1 MAKHRAARRT
11 GPGWSRLGARWRAV
25 RRTAES
31 SAPVS
36 EQQTGDEGYVLL
48 ESIISITLITVIMA
62 ALGVFFTTT
71 IRSSSHLRRDQSA
84 AQLADSAVEQ
94 VRSIDPTSVVSGRD
108 SASVS
113 TENGAAPAAVT
124 SNWLNTMTA
133 VSDPNAPAGAGQV
146 RCPSASSCA
155 LLPTVAVSTTL
166 NGQAYATN
174 YYVGSCYRAQT
185 SPGTD
190 CTPTGSSGYIKYLR
204 VVVSVSW
211 PETSCSNNLCLYVTS
226 TFVDP
231 SSNPIFNLNSAPPPA
246 PTASQPA
253 NQTSAVGDTVSLSL
267 TASSGVPPFT
277 WTASNL
283 PAGLAIAAD
292 GTITGS
298 PTTVGSARTVTVTV
312 TDAFLRTDNATFTW
326 TVVPALAANQPADQS
341 STWHQ
346 AISTLTLTASGGS
359 GTGYVWSD
367 PSSTLPPGLSLSS
380 GGAITGTPT
389 AVGTYAVQVGVK
401 DSANR
406 TDSVNFNWVVSYP
419 PLTASQGNVSS
430 TVAVA
435 TSLTLAASGGS
446 GNYTWTDPTNSLAIS
461 GLGLSM
467 TPAGVISGTPTVS
480 RSYSISLLV
489 TDSVASMSKT
499 VNFTWTVI
507 TLPTVMSPGD
517 QAGTVG
523 RPVNVPLTYNCPS
536 PPCTIT
542 ATNLPS
548 GISISGG
555 ALVGNLPSTVTGS
568 SDSFG
573 PIQLTI
579 KDSANRTSNAAST
592 FTWTVNAAPTIVVT
606 GQIDVT
612 GGNVDAIPGVVSKG
626 TGPYTFSISAK
637 PTGTSMTD
645 TTIGE
650 ITGVASTTQT
660 LSGVKITVVD
670 ASGYS
675 VTSSGFTWTVKATV
689 SLRNVASTSFCDATT
704 AQSGGYFLSAGS
716 CGSPPTFTY
725 LSSGLLQLVSS
736 PTLCLKA
743 MTTAPNVVS
752 ATCSASS
759 TAQQWVFNGDN
770 SITSVSTA
778 KCLNL
783 PTGASNGTA
792 LTLVTCTPMTTRMQ
806 WSIQ

>member
-1 MAKHRAARRT
+1 MGKHRAARRT
-11 GPGWSRLGARWRAV
+11 GPGWTRLGARWRAA
-25 RRTAES
+25 RGTAES
-31 SAPVS
+31 SAPTG
-36 EQQTGDEGYVLL
+36 EQQSGDEGYVLL

-108 SASVS
+108 SASVN
-113 TENGAAPAAVT
+113 TENGAAPATVT

-146 RCPSASSCA
+146 PCPSASSCA
-155 LLPTVAVSTTL
+155 LLPTIPVSTTL
-166 NGQAYATN
+166 NGQAYKTS

-211 PETSCSNNLCLYVTS
+211 PEPSCSNNLCLYLTS
-226 TFVDP
+226 TLVDP

-246 PTASQPA
+246 PNASTPA

-277 WTASNL
+277 WTATNL

-298 PTTVGSARTVTVTV
+298 PTTVGAARTVTATV
-312 TDAFLRTDNATFTW
+312 TDAFLRTDSTTFTW
-326 TVVPALAANQPADQS
+326 TVVPQLVANQPADQS
-341 STWHQ
+341 STWHS

-359 GTGYVWSD
+359 GSGYVWSD

-389 AVGTYAVQVGVK
+389 AVGNYAVQVGVK

-406 TDSVNFNWVVSYP
+406 TDTVSFNWVVSYP
-419 PLTASQGNVSS
+419 ALTASQSNVSS
-430 TVAVA
+430 TVATA
-435 TSLTLAASGGS
+435 TSLTLAAAGGS
-446 GNYTWTDPTNSLAIS
+446 GNYTWSDPTNSLAAA
-461 GLGLSM
+461 GLGLSL
-467 TPAGVISGTPTVS
+467 TPAGLISGTPTVS
-480 RSYSISLLV
+480 RTYSISVLV
-489 TDSVASMSKT
+489 TDSVASMSRT
-499 VNFTWTVI
+499 VNFTWTVV

-523 RPVNVPLTYNCPS
+523 RPVNVPLTYNCTAA
-536 PPCTIT
+536 PCTIT
-542 ATNLPS
+542 ATNLPP
-548 GISISGG
+548 GLSISGG
-555 ALVGNLPSTVTGS
+555 AIVGTLPASVTGN

-579 KDSANRTSNAAST
+579 KDATNRSTNAAST
-592 FTWTVNAAPTIVVT
+592 FTWTVNAAPTIIVT
-606 GQIDVT
+606 GQLDIT
-612 GGNVDAIPGVVSKG
+612 GGNVDAVPGVVSKG
-626 TGPYTFSISAK
+626 TGPYTFSISNK

-650 ITGVASTTQT
+650 ITGVATTTQT
-660 LSGVKITVVD
+660 LSGLKITVVD

-675 VTSSGFTWTVKATV
+675 VTSAAFTWTVKATV
-689 SLRNVASTSFCDATT
+689 GLRNVASTSFCDAI
-704 AQSGGYFLSAGS
+704 ASNGGGYKLTAGS
-716 CGSPPTFTY
+716 CGSPVQLTY
-725 LSSGLLQLVSS
+725 LSSGLLQFSGP

-743 MTTAPNVVS
+743 MTTTPNIVS
-752 ATCSASS
+752 ATCDSTS
-759 TAQQWVFNGDN
+759 TAQQWVFNADN

-778 KCLNL
+778 KCLML

-792 LTLVTCTPMTTRMQ
+792 LTLASCTPMTTRMQ
-806 WSIQ
+806 WTLQ